1 VQANEQA
8 AAPFL
13 PRDDDGRR
21 FPGTRASSAVF
32 SANLASVYRL
42 SDSWQFGFAGEYRK
56 SAAYDD
62 YGAQIFLRRVFG
74 RRPAVLSRDLRAVEF

>member
-1 VQANEQA
+1 
-8 AAPFL
+8 
-13 PRDDDGRR
+13 
-21 FPGTRASSAVF
+21 
-32 SANLASVYRL
+32 VYRL